1 MGQEGVINRP
11 MDTGI
16 IGILSKRITAY
27 RKDHGES
34 ISQFANGCGVS
45 ESSIRR
51 IENGTS
57 NARLSLIDKIIA
69 YMGISLAELLADLVE
84 E

>member
-1 MGQEGVINRP
+1 

-16 IGILSKRITAY
+16 VRILSKRITAY

-34 ISQFANGCGVS
+34 ISQFAKGCGVS

-57 NARLSLIDKIIA
+57 NARLSLIDKIMA
-69 YMGISLAELLADLVE
+69 YMGVSLVELLAELVKK
-84 E
+84 